1 MLAVIL
7 KDLHCYANSHKYR
20 RIQFLVLCVLALLLF
35 VATTEF
41 YAGSSTGSPIDVGK
55 QTYTFFIIAL
65 FMAQFLVPRH
75 AVEAMD
81 MEHAYPKTRRQ
92 NSALLALAPLEN
104 WKILAGKLI
113 AVVFWAAWGIWLTVP
128 LMLLSSYIGGL
139 ALSQWVR
146 CSVVL
151 LMSCIFFTLVGMGMA
166 LWISPVRA
174 KAISY
179 GLALFITFLPFIPF
193 SLFKAVPV
201 LAAMSPLF
209 ALLSILHIG
218 STYLWIWHVGL
229 FCVLSV
235 LIFSVF
241 IVKQMRF

>member
-41 YAGSSTGSPIDVGK
+41 YAGSSTGASIDVGK
-55 QTYTFFIIAL
+55 QTYTLFIIAL
-65 FMAQFLVPRH
+65 FIAQFLVPRH

-81 MEHAYPKTRRQ
+81 MEHAYPKTRRP
-92 NSALLALAPLEN
+92 NGALLALAPLEN

-113 AVVFWAAWGIWLTVP
+113 AVVFWTTWGIWLTVP

-139 ALSQWVR
+139 ALAQWVR

-151 LMSCIFFTLVGMGMA
+151 LMSCIFFALVGIGMA
-166 LWISPVRA
+166 LWLSSTRA

-179 GLALFITFLPFIPF
+179 GCVLFITFLPFIPSF
-193 SLFKAVPV
+193 RGIPG
-201 LAAMSPLF
+201 LAAMSPLC
-209 ALLSILHIG
+209 ALLSILRIG
-218 STYLWIWHVGL
+218 PLHLWIWNVGL
-229 FCVLSV
+229 FFALSF
-235 LIFSVF
+235 LIFPILV
-241 IVKQMRF
+241 RRNAC